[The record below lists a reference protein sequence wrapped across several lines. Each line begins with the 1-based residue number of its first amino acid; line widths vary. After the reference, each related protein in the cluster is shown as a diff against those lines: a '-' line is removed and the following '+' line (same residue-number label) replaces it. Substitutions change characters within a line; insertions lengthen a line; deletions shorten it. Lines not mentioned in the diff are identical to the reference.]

1 MVKLNITTHPFL
13 LNTDTGIYHH
23 PVKMN
28 ATLLHT
34 VQFEAN
40 SKSKGS
46 VICIYF
52 LYVLEVD
59 IKSIFFS
66 IFSIT
71 PFFVH
76 LIINQF
82 HHRTHHQNA
91 YTKQYNPILHTQ
103 IKETLLH
110 VKCSDLRYAK
120 DI

>member
-1 MVKLNITTHPFL
+1 MVKLNITTHPVL

-23 PVKMN
+23 PDKMN

-46 VICIYF
+46 VICLYF
-52 LYVLEVD
+52 ICTGSGHQKY
-59 IKSIFFS
+59 IFS

-82 HHRTHHQNA
+82 DHRTHHQNA
-91 YTKQYNPILHTQ
+91 YIQQYNPILRTQ
-103 IKETLLH
+103 NQRNS
-110 VKCSDLRYAK
+110 VAC
-120 DI
+120 